1 MASADIT
8 VIILTHNEA
17 LHIERAIASVR
28 SIAAR
33 VLVVDSGS
41 TDDTIE
47 RARRAGGDI
56 LHNDWV
62 NHATQFNWA
71 LDHGDIRTGWVM
83 RLDADEVIE
92 PDLAARIAAELPLQP
107 ADVAGISFARKH
119 IFMGRWIRYGGRY
132 PLMLLRLWRAG
143 QGRVENRWM
152 DEHVAV
158 GGGRVITMPGGFAD
172 HNLHDLSA
180 FIAKHNGYATLEA
193 IDRLDERYA
202 LGLSDTP
209 EAAAMPQQA
218 GLKRWLKQRVYNR
231 LPLGVGPLAYFL
243 YRMIFRLGFL
253 DGRAGLIYHA
263 LQGFWYR
270 FLVDAKVLELEGE
283 LGKAGCQTAAERRAL
298 LSALTG
304 HKLTAPGDEA

>member
-1 MASADIT
+1 MADLAVVVLT
-8 VIILTHNEA
+8 YNEEQHILRA
-17 LHIERAIASVR
+17 LESVAGIASEVFV
-28 SIAAR
+28 I
-33 VLVVDSGS
+33 DSFS
-41 TDDTIE
+41 TDRTVE
-47 RARRAGGDI
+47 LARSSG
-56 LHNDWV
+56 
-62 NHATQFNWA
+62 ATVLANTFINQAKQFQWA
-71 LDHGDIRTGWVM
+71 LENAPITATWIM